1 MADVSSLDVKLYVK
15 RRPLLRLDV
24 CPFAVA
30 YGALHGA
37 AWAAPSPPVAALVAI
52 PVVLTLHLFVFLSTR
67 WSVACKCLVAYRRVS
82 DVNAATH
89 ALATPVDA
97 KFRELVALARDA
109 ARGGAHFSFQRRV
122 FVADGGAWAPLAPT
136 TDGPLAGYCGARGL
150 ETEAAAEAAR
160 RRWGPNAFDIPDP
173 TFGELFEEHY
183 LAPFFVFQVF
193 CCALWSL
200 DEYWLYS
207 CVTLCMLLLFE
218 ATLCFQRLRS
228 LEHLRAMR
236 RPPRLVYALRLGA
249 WRPCLSD
256 DLVPGDVC
264 SLAAPSRSRP
274 ARGGVGTGGATIP
287 CDCLLLDGAAV
298 VNEAML
304 TGESVPQRKEG
315 AVLADRDATGAVA
328 GALLVD
334 TAHRRHVLFGGTD
347 LIDATPGAPAAQP
360 VVDDG
365 RDLDDDDLPLGMTV
379 REPARAAPPDRG
391 IVVVVLRTGF
401 ETAQG
406 QLMRTILFATERVL
420 GSSETGRFIGTLLV
434 FAVCASAYVL
444 REGLRDPD
452 RNRFKLCLHCV
463 LIVTS
468 VVPPELPMELSLAV
482 TNSLAALAKSAVYCT
497 EPFRIAFAGALD
509 VCCFDKTGTLTSDE
523 LAVRGV
529 ACEPL
534 DALALA
540 KARNVDA
547 DCAVVLA
554 ACHALAAVDGR
565 LVGDSLERAQLAAV
579 GWAVASSD
587 VVAPAAPREKKS
599 GDRGP
604 PPPGPKTPLRVL
616 HRYGFA
622 SELRRMSCVVAPASP
637 RNDDGATVVCKG
649 APEALRPLLA
659 VVPAGFDAA
668 YEAHA
673 AAGHRVLA
681 LASRPADDGDAAK
694 HARMSPATWRRVP
707 RATAER
713 GFAFRGFLCLQSPLK
728 PGTAQVIDH
737 LKASSHACVVITGD
751 NVLTAAHVARAV
763 RVADAAKEALV
774 LETTDAG
781 GVVWRRLGGGGE
793 TRAFDAAGVPALAA
807 AYDLFCRGD
816 AVDAAEAAGCLGP
829 VALHCAVFARASP
842 KQKERV
848 IDALNAA
855 GKTTLMCGDG
865 TNDVG
870 ALKRAHVGVSIMN
883 SPVLEKSLAKQ
894 ETKRLKRGDAGVAGM
909 RRALADAELDAMDD
923 DPTLVNLGDASIAS
937 PFTSKRATIEC
948 VLAIVCQGRCTLVSM
963 IQIFKILALMCL
975 VSAYMLSSLYLH
987 GVKQGDSQ
995 MTCVGLLTAGLFF
1008 LCSRAKPLETLSA
1021 ARPPLRVFS
1030 PRPAA
1035 SIAAQFAV
1043 HLFALV
1049 KTVELCAP
1057 HEPRERHAPDGAFSP
1072 STINSA
1078 VFLLTAVV
1086 QLNTFAANYTGE
1098 PFMESL
1104 RDHVALSRLLAAVY
1118 VLLFAAAAGAAP
1130 FLGSWL
1136 QLADWPD
1143 ARFRD
1148 DFLKLL
1154 AADTLAVG
1162 ALAFAL

>member
-1 MADVSSLDVKLYVK
+1 
-15 RRPLLRLDV
+15 
-24 CPFAVA
+24 
-30 YGALHGA
+30 
-37 AWAAPSPPVAALVAI
+37 
-52 PVVLTLHLFVFLSTR
+52 
-67 WSVACKCLVAYRRVS
+67 
-82 DVNAATH
+82 
-89 ALATPVDA
+89 
-97 KFRELVALARDA
+97 
-109 ARGGAHFSFQRRV
+109 
-122 FVADGGAWAPLAPT
+122 
-136 TDGPLAGYCGARGL
+136 
-150 ETEAAAEAAR
+150 
-160 RRWGPNAFDIPDP
+160 
-173 TFGELFEEHY
+173 
-183 LAPFFVFQVF
+183 
-193 CCALWSL
+193 
-200 DEYWLYS
+200 
-207 CVTLCMLLLFE
+207 
-218 ATLCFQRLRS
+218 
-228 LEHLRAMR
+228 
-236 RPPRLVYALRLGA
+236 
-249 WRPCLSD
+249 
-256 DLVPGDVC
+256 
-264 SLAAPSRSRP
+264 
-274 ARGGVGTGGATIP
+274 
-287 CDCLLLDGAAV
+287 
-298 VNEAML
+298 
-304 TGESVPQRKEG
+304 
-315 AVLADRDATGAVA
+315 
-328 GALLVD
+328 
-334 TAHRRHVLFGGTD
+334 
-347 LIDATPGAPAAQP
+347 
-360 VVDDG
+360 
-365 RDLDDDDLPLGMTV
+365 
-379 REPARAAPPDRG
+379 
-391 IVVVVLRTGF
+391 
-401 ETAQG
+401 
-406 QLMRTILFATERVL
+406 MRTILFATERVL

-529 ACEPL
+529 ALEPL

-540 KARNVDA
+540 KARDVDA

-673 AAGHRVLA
+673 AAGHRV
-681 LASRPADDGDAAK
+681 
-694 HARMSPATWRRVP
+694 
-707 RATAER
+707 
-713 GFAFRGFLCLQSPLK
+713 
-728 PGTAQVIDH
+728 
-737 LKASSHACVVITGD
+737 ITGD

-763 RVADAAKEALV
+763 HIADAAKEALV

-781 GVVWRRLGGGGE
+781 GVVWRRLGGGGD
-793 TRAFDAAGVPALAA
+793 TRAFDAAVPALAA
-807 AYDLFCRGD
+807 DYDLFCRGD

-829 VALHCAVFARASP
+829 VALHCA
-842 KQKERV
+842 
-848 IDALNAA
+848 
-855 GKTTLMCGDG
+855 TTLMCGDG

-1049 KTVELCAP
+1049 KA
-1057 HEPRERHAPDGAFSP
+1057 
-1072 STINSA
+1072 
-1078 VFLLTAVV
+1078 
-1086 QLNTFAANYTGE
+1086 LNTFAANYTGE

>member
-1 MADVSSLDVKLYVK
+1 MADVSSLDVRLYVK

-24 CPFAVA
+24 GPFAVA

-67 WSVACKCLVAYRRVS
+67 WSVACRCLVAYRRV
-82 DVNAATH
+82 DGADAATH
-89 ALATPVDA
+89 ALATPADA

-122 FVADGGAWAPLAPT
+122 FVADGGAWAPLAPI

-256 DLVPGDVC
+256 DLAPGDVC

-315 AVLADRDATGAVA
+315 AALADRDATGALA

-347 LIDATPGAPAAQP
+347 LIDATPGAPAPQP

-540 KARNVDA
+540 KARDVDA

-554 ACHALAAVDGR
+554 A
-565 LVGDSLERAQLAAV
+565 SLR
-579 GWAVASSD
+579 WAGPWRRRTSSR
-587 VVAPAAPREKKS
+587 PAAPREKKS

-713 GFAFRGFLCLQSPLK
+713 GLAFRGFLCLQSPLK

-737 LKASSHACVVITGD
+737 LKASSHACVITGD

-763 RVADAAKEALV
+763 HIADAAKEALV

-781 GVVWRRLGGGGE
+781 GVVWRRLGGGGD
-793 TRAFDAAGVPALAA
+793 TRAFDAAAVPALAA
-807 AYDLFCRGD
+807 DYDLFCRGD

-829 VALHCAVFARASP
+829 VALHCA
-842 KQKERV
+842 
-848 IDALNAA
+848 
-855 GKTTLMCGDG
+855 TTLMCGDG

-1008 LCSRAKPLETLSA
+1008 LCSRPLETLSA

-1049 KTVELCAP
+1049 KAVELCAP

-1104 RDHVALSRLLAAVY
+1104 RDHVALSRLLAAVD